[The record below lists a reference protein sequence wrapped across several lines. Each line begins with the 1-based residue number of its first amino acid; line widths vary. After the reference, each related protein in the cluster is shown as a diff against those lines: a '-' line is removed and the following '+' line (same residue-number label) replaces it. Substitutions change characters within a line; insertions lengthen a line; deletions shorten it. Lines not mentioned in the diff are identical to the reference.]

1 MRLRSLSV
9 AGFRGFNSPRKI
21 EFDDRLTVISAPNS
35 HGKTS
40 ITEAFELLIYGQ
52 TSKVATAESKDEYKD
67 SYRNRHYAPEDVPYV
82 EACCADSDET
92 EITLR
97 VELHESGIKRFLDG
111 EPVDAW
117 PFEAELANA
126 ARPFVVQHALK
137 SLLLAAPTDRFKG
150 FARLLGLHEVDL
162 VQQSLV
168 NLCTKPDSHLPHQA
182 KKLLEEL
189 DLFVGRLMSIKETT
203 PAGKSLAKGSAGI
216 DDAFA
221 KLQQRGQKL
230 VGEPLEGEELLA
242 GLVTLR
248 NAAAAKV
255 YSGSVKVGELSTP
268 DQGRLSA
275 ATLRIQGFAAKET
288 IDEYVRLAA
297 GGATDRLRNEL
308 SLLGIGLE
316 LVGESP
322 ERCPLCQQGLGE
334 TQRAEMH
341 ARHESLVEE
350 VGTGPDLDLVRTQV
364 ATRLQQ
370 LVQDVE
376 AHAQLLSSRSTEL
389 INANTPENS
398 KKISGLIGEGHEDEL
413 FLIAAAG
420 TAIGPHHKKLNEA
433 ATAVSLAAKV
443 CSDAIHQ
450 KAENV
455 AQVEELVRV
464 TAGYLSAATAYDG
477 VVAEVESTL
486 EEPSR
491 LLQAAVD
498 ALAGTTELSLLIEVL
513 GNRHNLGRAT
523 RIREV
528 LQSLKALRKHV
539 DQAVGQT
546 MEDAFSNE
554 LTQAVMGWYKRIRT
568 TGDPD
573 VHFSGFSMERTKTG
587 KFKSRRVRVAAHSYG
602 VELASAVSSLSESKL
617 NALGL
622 CMSIATALGSPG
634 PWDFIILDDPI
645 QSWDDDHEI
654 QFVEVVRRLVEEED
668 RQVILMSHRDSWID
682 QVVMG
687 CRSLNGRRY
696 HIGGYSQDGPVITGG
711 AWAGVDQRLKEALGI
726 ASDLSASPV
735 RLQQAEEELRIT
747 ASQLAAEAAKVKL
760 GRPVG
765 AHNLNKDRVRAI
777 LTEAGC
783 DARLVDRVV
792 ATFNTTDDAHHA
804 PKGYEPN
811 RERIRQYHG
820 ALCDLKNWIRKP

>member
-9 AGFRGFNSPRKI
+9 AGFRGFNSPRTI
-21 EFDDRLTVISAPNS
+21 EFDHRLTVISAPNS
-35 HGKTS
+35 YGKTS
-40 ITEAFELLIYGQ
+40 ITEAFELLFYGQ
-52 TSKVATAESKDEYKD
+52 TSKVATADSKDEYKD
-67 SYRNRHYAPEDVPYV
+67 SYRNRHYPPEDVPYI
-82 EACCADSDET
+82 EALCVDAENA

-97 VELHESGIKRFLDG
+97 VEIHETEMRRFVDG
-111 EPVDAW
+111 SPVDDW
-117 PFEAELANA
+117 PFEPQLTNA

-137 SLLLAAPTDRFKG
+137 GLLLAAPTERFKG
-150 FARLLGLHEVDL
+150 FARLLGLQEIDV
-162 VQQSLV
+162 VQQALV
-168 NLCTKPDSHLPHQA
+168 NLCTKPDSHLPQQA
-182 KKLLEEL
+182 KKLLDEL
-189 DLFVGRLMSIKETT
+189 DLFVGRLKGIKDTT
-203 PAGKSLAKGSAGI
+203 PAGRVLAKGSSGV
-216 DDAFA
+216 DEAFA
-221 KLQQRGQKL
+221 KLQDRGQKL
-230 VGEPLEGEELLA
+230 VGEAVEGKE
-242 GLVTLR
+242 LVTALVALR
-248 NAAAAKV
+248 NAAAAKI
-255 YSGSVKVGELSTP
+255 YAGSVKVGALGTP
-268 DQGRLSA
+268 DQNRLDA
-275 ATLRIQGFAAKET
+275 AAPRIEGIAADET
-288 IDEYVRLAA
+288 VQDYSRLAV
-297 GGATDRLRNEL
+297 GGATDRLRTEL
-308 SLLGIGLE
+308 SLLGIGLK
-316 LVGESP
+316 LVEEAPES
-322 ERCPLCQQGLGE
+322 CPLCRQELDE
-334 TQRAEMH
+334 SRRASMH
-341 ARHESLVEE
+341 ARHGSLTEE
-350 VGTGPDLDLVRTQV
+350 LGSEPDLDLSRTQF
-364 ATRLQQ
+364 ATRLKQ

-376 AHAQLLSSRSTEL
+376 AHAQTLSLRSTDL

-398 KKISGLIGEGHEDEL
+398 KKISSLIGRGHEDEL

-420 TAIGPHHKKLNEA
+420 AAIGPKHAKLNEA
-433 ATAVSLAAKV
+433 ATAVALAAQV
-443 CSDAIHQ
+443 CNDAIHQ
-450 KAENV
+450 KAESV

-464 TAGYLSAATAYDG
+464 TAGYLAAATAYQR
-477 VVAEVESTL
+477 VVADVESTL

-498 ALAGTTELSLLIEVL
+498 AQAGTTELSLLIEVL
-513 GNRHNLGRAT
+513 GSRHNLRRAA

-528 LQSLKALRKHV
+528 LTSLKELRKHV

-634 PWDFIILDDPI
+634 PWDFLILDDPI

-654 QFVEVVRRLVEEED
+654 QFVDVIRRLVEDED

-682 QVVMG
+682 QVVAG
-687 CRSLNGRRY
+687 CRSLNGTRY
-696 HIGGYSQDGPVITGG
+696 HIAGYSQDGPAITEG

-726 ASDLSASPV
+726 AQDSTASSV
-735 RLQQAEEELRIT
+735 RLQQAEQELRIT
-747 ASQLAAEAAKVKL
+747 ACQLAADAAKVKL
-760 GRPVG
+760 ARTVG
-765 AHNLNKDRVRAI
+765 AHGLNKDRARAI

-783 DARLVDRVV
+783 DARLLDRVI

-804 PKGYEPN
+804 PKGYEPS

-820 ALCDLKNWIRKP
+820 ALSELKNWIKKS

>member
-9 AGFRGFNSPRKI
+9 AGFRGFNSPRTI

-40 ITEAFELLIYGQ
+40 ITEAFELLFYGQ
-52 TSKVATAESKDEYKD
+52 TSKVATADSRDEYKD
-67 SYRNRHYAPEDVPYV
+67 SYRNRHYALEDAPYV
-82 EACCADSDET
+82 QACCAEADGT
-92 EITLR
+92 EITFR
-97 VELHESGIKRFLDG
+97 VEIHDSGIKRFVDG
-111 EPVDAW
+111 GPVDAW

-150 FARLLGLHEVDL
+150 FARLLGLHEVDM
-162 VQQSLV
+162 VHQALV
-168 NLCTKPDSHLPHQA
+168 NLCTKPDSHLPQRA
-182 KKLLEEL
+182 KKLLSEL
-189 DLFVGRLMSIKETT
+189 DLFVGRLKSIKETA
-203 PAGKSLAKGSAGI
+203 PAGKALAKGSAGI
-216 DDAFA
+216 NDAFA
-221 KLQQRGQKL
+221 KLQKRSQKL
-230 VGEPLEGEELLA
+230 VREPLEGEELVA
-242 GLVTLR
+242 ALVTLR

-255 YSGSVKVGELSTP
+255 YSGSVKIGELSTP
-268 DQGRLSA
+268 DQGRSSA
-275 ATLRIQGFAAKET
+275 AALRIQGFAAEET
-288 IDEYVRLAA
+288 IEEYARLAA
-297 GGATDRLRNEL
+297 AGATDRLRNEL
-308 SLLGIGLE
+308 TLLGVGLKLLE
-316 LVGESP
+316 ESP
-322 ERCPLCQQGLGE
+322 ERCPLCRQGLDE
-334 TQRAEMH
+334 TQRAAMH
-341 ARHESLVEE
+341 ARHDSLVDDL
-350 VGTGPDLDLVRTQV
+350 GAGPDLDLSRTQF
-364 ATRLQQ
+364 ATRLQH

-398 KKISGLIGEGHEDEL
+398 KKISGLIGEGHEHEL

-420 TAIGPHHKKLNEA
+420 AAIGPHHKKLSEA
-433 ATAVSLAAKV
+433 STAVSLAAKV
-443 CSDAIHQ
+443 CTDAIHK
-450 KAENV
+450 KAESV

-464 TAGYLSAATAYDG
+464 TAEYLSVATAYET
-477 VVAEVESTL
+477 VVAEVEPTL

-498 ALAGTTELSLLIEVL
+498 VQAGTTELSLLIEVL
-513 GNRHNLGRAT
+513 GSRYNLGRAT
-523 RIREV
+523 RIREA

-546 MEDAFSNE
+546 MEDAFSNK
-554 LTQAVMGWYKRIRT
+554 LTQAVMGWYRRIRT

-634 PWDFIILDDPI
+634 PWDFIVLDDPI

-654 QFVEVVRRLVEEED
+654 QFVNVIRRLVENEN
-668 RQVILMSHRDSWID
+668 RQIILMSHRDSWID

-696 HIGGYSQDGPVITGG
+696 HIAGYSQDGPVITGG
-711 AWAGVDQRLKEALGI
+711 AWAGVDQRLREALGI
-726 ASDLSASPV
+726 ASDLSATPV
-735 RLQQAEEELRIT
+735 RLQHAEEELRIT
-747 ASQLAAEAAKVKL
+747 ASQLAAEVAKLKL
-760 GRPVG
+760 ARSVG
-765 AHNLNKDRVRAI
+765 AHSLNKERVRAI

-783 DARLVDRVV
+783 DAKLVDRVV

-820 ALCDLKNWIRKP
+820 ALCDLKNWIRKS